1 MQTDDRDIEHLLET
15 TDWEPAPDHARTQA
29 SLARLIARLDQRRH
43 RMRMV
48 ARTSCALGIVALV
61 MVTGTVWYRWT
72 RPMVTAVHETQM
84 IPAGVVRLVPAE
96 SGSAPSALQRALA
109 SLTGR
114 DPRGLLTSVREVAG
128 TRLLRAELASGT
140 GHLLLL
146 PGHGIVGIIASS
158 SQSSSLTEGVV
169 RIDPGEGPTLTAQ
182 DLATGEEIASRDA
195 SVAAVGGVVKAHVMT
210 ATVYQRVTPYPGGQQ
225 QKPALPYD
233 PTVLYLSS
241 GYIHLHRAVTIPL
254 ETGDLHAAG
263 LSAVVDIDTQRVI
276 AIVDTTTISGVILT
290 DDPGPQVVL
299 SEP

>member
-15 TDWEPAPDHARTQA
+15 TDWEPAEDHARTEA

-43 RMRMV
+43 RMHMV
-48 ARTSCALGIVALV
+48 ARTSCALAIIVLV

-72 RPMVTAVHETQM
+72 RPMVTAVHETQT
-84 IPAGVVRLVPAE
+84 IPAGVMRLVPVEAD
-96 SGSAPSALQRALA
+96 SAPSALQRALA

-128 TRLLRAELASGT
+128 TSLLRAELAGGT

-146 PGHGIVGIIASS
+146 PGHGIVGIVASS

-169 RIDPGEGPTLTAQ
+169 RIAPRDARTLTAQ

-195 SVAAVGGVVKAHVMT
+195 SVAAVGRFVEAHPMT
-210 ATVYQRVTPYPGGQQ
+210 AVVYQRVTPYPGGQQ
-225 QKPALPYD
+225 QKPALMYD
-233 PTVLYLSS
+233 PTTLYLSS
-241 GYIHLHRAVTIPL
+241 GYVHLHRVVMIPL
-254 ETGDLHAAG
+254 ETGDLHAAS
-263 LSAVVDIDTQRVI
+263 LFAVVDIDTQRVI
-276 AIVDTTTISGVILT
+276 TIVDTTGMSGVILT

>member
-15 TDWEPAPDHARTQA
+15 TDWEPAEDRAHTQA

-43 RMRMV
+43 RMHMV
-48 ARTSCALGIVALV
+48 AQTSCALAIVVLV

-72 RPMVTAVHETQM
+72 RPMVMAVHETQT
-84 IPAGVVRLVPAE
+84 IPAGVVRLVPVAAD
-96 SGSAPSALQRALA
+96 SAPSALQRALA

-128 TRLLRAELASGT
+128 TSLLRAELADGT

-146 PGHGIVGIIASS
+146 PGHGVVGIVASS

-169 RIDPGEGPTLTAQ
+169 RIAPRDARTLTAQ

-195 SVAAVGGVVKAHVMT
+195 SVAAVGRVVEAHPMT
-210 ATVYQRVTPYPGGQQ
+210 AAVYQHVIPYPGGQQ
-225 QKPALPYD
+225 GKPMLPYD
-233 PTVLYLSS
+233 PTMLYLSS
-241 GYIHLHRAVTIPL
+241 GYVHLHRVVTIPL
-254 ETGDLHAAG
+254 ETGDPRAAG
-263 LSAVVDIDTQRVI
+263 LSAVVDIDTQRVV
-276 AIVDTTTISGVILT
+276 AIVDTVHITGILLT
-290 DDPGPQVVL
+290 EDTGPQVVL